1 MNHVPPE
8 AFDAFFTVHVG
19 MEVKFSSHH
28 EGVLHDDPG
37 AVEYNSRKCPIVAGR
52 RVSNVSAAKS
62 LATLL
67 YRERCPHEHRSGP
80 SRRARLASAATMVY
94 LEIFFCATT
103 RLVVEQLVVA
113 LALQDVSL
121 DWDSDALMVKRI
133 NRLGLKVEDLP
144 TSFPTR
150 HRVWTIHTCVPFP
163 GNDHI
168 PCVLG
173 SDVFPSPLWPLE
185 EGVPCE
191 PFAPPG
197 IQVAAALGYDRI
209 FACTIRTDQVAPE
222 VLLMS

>member
-1 MNHVPPE
+1 
-8 AFDAFFTVHVG
+8 

-52 RVSNVSAAKS
+52 RVPNVSAATS
-62 LATLL
+62 LAALL
-67 YRERCPHEHRSGP
+67 YRERCPLEHRSGQTRP
-80 SRRARLASAATMVY
+80 SAATMVY

-121 DWDSDALMVKRI
+121 DWGSGALMVKRI

-150 HRVWTIHTCVPFP
+150 HRAWTIHLER
-163 GNDHI
+163 I
-168 PCVLG
+168 PCR
-173 SDVFPSPLWPLE
+173 VFRAVTFFLHLY
-185 EGVPCE
+185 G
-191 PFAPPG
+191 
-197 IQVAAALGYDRI
+197 L
-209 FACTIRTDQVAPE
+209 
-222 VLLMS
+222 